1 MKMTL
6 SSAKHVE
13 AAHWKKFLPLPLLP
27 LLLRDRGGKP
37 AAGEKS
43 AAINHLV
50 RQVDPVRE
58 TNNKQRQGVAMPEI
72 TVHHRGDMQ
81 FETQIGNHRLIIDVP
96 PEMKGKDR
104 GLTPP
109 QLFIASLASCIAVF
123 AASYCNNAGINTEG
137 LSVALS
143 FDKLIEP
150 PRLGSFKA
158 VIKIPNGEVGNKESA
173 VIRAAKHCPIHE
185 TIRVSPEVE
194 ITLEK

>member
-13 AAHWKKFLPLPLLP
+13 AAHWKKFLPLPLSP

-123 AASYCNNAGINTEG
+123 AASYCNNAGINVEG
-137 LSVALS
+137 LMVSLS
-143 FDKLIEP
+143 FNKLDKP
-150 PRLGSFKA
+150 VRLGNLSA
-158 VIKIPNGEVGNKESA
+158 VIKIPRGESDGREKA
-173 VIRAAKHCPIHE
+173 IIHAAEHCPLHE
-185 TIRVSPEVE
+185 TLRINPKID
-194 ITLEK
+194 ITLES